1 MNGLFLS
8 VNVFRK
14 YFHNFVA
21 FIFKRSK
28 LLNNFLSK
36 TPIRNSPGPS
46 ANGVFYKEKG
56 EIKMYDYFDENEIEI
71 RDEEVNEVNN
81 DFISD
86 VNNIDMGFDEAL
98 LFF

>member
-1 MNGLFLS
+1 
-8 VNVFRK
+8 
-14 YFHNFVA
+14 
-21 FIFKRSK
+21 
-28 LLNNFLSK
+28 
-36 TPIRNSPGPS
+36 
-46 ANGVFYKEKG
+46 
-56 EIKMYDYFDENEIEI
+56 MYDYFDENEIEI